1 MKAPTETVAFHQISS
16 PLSLTRLHYK
26 LLCWFLSFVLDFD
39 YLVFLIIFI
48 VFSSISGPIY
58 QVMFHRGSE
67 ILSRKL
73 LRALVRLGHT

>member
-26 LLCWFLSFVLDFD
+26 LLCWFLSFVLD
-39 YLVFLIIFI
+39 YSVFLIIFI